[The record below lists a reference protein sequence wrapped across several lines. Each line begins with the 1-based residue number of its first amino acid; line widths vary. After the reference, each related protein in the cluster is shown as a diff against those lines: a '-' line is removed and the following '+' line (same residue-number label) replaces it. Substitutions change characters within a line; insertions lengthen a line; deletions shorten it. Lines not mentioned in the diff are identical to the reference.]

1 MPWGHTAA
9 HTSQEVPW
17 ALSRHFALS
26 MAGTKVRFA
35 LPTRLM
41 SALMGQNVLH
51 HLRKNTT
58 SASKSA
64 GTRMTPQATSPKAN
78 RRMTSTMVAKVR
90 PMGQMRQNTG
100 KPKTAGRE
108 QGAAQDDVAGI
119 ESRPLLGAGRAAVAA
134 TGEGR
139 LLVGGKGRGGV
150 GGKGCCVCRV
160 CVVRRVRHAIG
171 FRSLRGFHQGVILG
185 GKTPVPVMS
194 VFDVFFEKM
203 PRIFDTTG
211 TGHTQ
216 PQKARANSRMRA
228 SAMTTEM
235 TARGSR
241 VFVAIIVASRAQ
253 GAQKRDVLPAD
264 GRQRAHAHMGGKAHA
279 DDADDGEGNDGAESL
294 GIHEGTSF
302 TTRGDGR

>member
-1 MPWGHTAA
+1 
-9 HTSQEVPW
+9 
-17 ALSRHFALS
+17 
-26 MAGTKVRFA
+26 
-35 LPTRLM
+35 
-41 SALMGQNVLH
+41 
-51 HLRKNTT
+51 
-58 SASKSA
+58 
-64 GTRMTPQATSPKAN
+64 
-78 RRMTSTMVAKVR
+78 MTSTMVAKVS

-100 KPKTAGRE
+100 KPKTAAESSEPPKMTWRE
-108 QGAAQDDVAGI
+108 SSAARFSAQEEQSSLEPQPLSAACSWAVRGADVLSSAF
-119 ESRPLLGAGRAAVAA
+119 AAF
-134 TGEGR
+134 TS
-139 LLVGGKGRGGV
+139 
-150 GGKGCCVCRV
+150 
-160 CVVRRVRHAIG
+160 G
-171 FRSLRGFHQGVILG
+171 FSSA

-194 VFDVFFEKM
+194 VFDAFFEKM

-241 VFVAIIVASRAQ
+241 VFVGDHRRERAQ

-279 DDADDGEGNDGAESL
+279 DDADDGEGSGAESL